1 MLISLPVWILLT
13 AGLVI
18 LLLRGIRPKFAY
30 TWLIAAFASIGGLFL
45 LLYLRLRLPGVFQL
59 PAWKPVDVFS
69 TSPAVRLDG
78 IAWPF
83 ALAVM
88 ALVVAEI
95 LTGVARVQGQS
106 APFTW
111 AATLILGGFGLF
123 GVMAGNPLTL
133 MIAWGAI
140 DLGEVVVLLTHV
152 RTRVMGLRAVI
163 AFAAQTLGIF
173 FALWAILTSQT
184 KGTTLGW
191 DSIPT
196 AAGIYLLLAAALRL
210 GVLPLH
216 LPFTAEPDLRR
227 GLGTL
232 IRLVPGA
239 SSLMLL
245 ARLPA
250 SISTLPGVSLL
261 VGLAGLAGFYAASM
275 WILSHD
281 ELSGRPYWIIAAAA
295 LAVISALH
303 GQPTASLAWGVI
315 LLLSGG
321 LLFLYSARG
330 RHISVLWGLGAACIA
345 GLPFTPAAN
354 GWAGLVGNSI
364 PMLSSAVSVVIV
376 EFLIFG
382 FIRHALQPADEL
394 ASMERWVQSI
404 YPMGLVVI
412 VAALFALGFKGWNG
426 SFIPGPWWVSIPV
439 AVIVAWFGVWWA
451 FRRRY
456 AGPDGVAS
464 PIPGWAM
471 QPARRVLDGLTDLL
485 RMEWLYRL
493 VWQVFRQAE
502 RLLSALTL
510 VFEGD
515 GGVLWAFVLLTL
527 VITLMQ
533 VRIQP

>member
-18 LLLRGIRPKFAY
+18 LLLRWIRPKFAY

-59 PAWKPVDVFS
+59 PAWKPEDIFS

-95 LTGVARVQGQS
+95 LTGVARIQS
-106 APFTW
+106 QAGPFTW
-111 AATLILGGFGLF
+111 AAALILGGFGLF

-140 DLGEVVVLLTHV
+140 DLGELVVLLTNV
-152 RTRVMGLRAVI
+152 RTHVMAQRAVV
-163 AFAAQTLGIF
+163 AFAAQALGIF
-173 FALWAILTSQT
+173 FALWAVLTSQT
-184 KGTTLGW
+184 KGTTLDW
-191 DSIPT
+191 DTIPT
-196 AAGIYLLLAAALRL
+196 AAGLFLLMAAALRL

-216 LPFTAEPDLRR
+216 LPFTTEPDLRR

-250 SISTLPGVSLL
+250 GIAALPGVGLL
-261 VGLAGLAGFYAASM
+261 VGLAAVAGFYAASM
-275 WILSHD
+275 WILARD
-281 ELSGRPYWIIAAAA
+281 ELTGRPYWIIAAAS

-321 LLFLYSARG
+321 LIFLYSARS
-330 RHISVLWGLGAACIA
+330 RRISYLWGLGAACIA

-354 GWAGLVGNSI
+354 GWSGLVGGGI
-364 PMLSSAVSVVIV
+364 PMLSSAIAVVIV

-382 FIRHALQPADEL
+382 FIRHAIQPAEEL
-394 ASMERWVQSI
+394 AGMERWVQSI
-404 YPMGLVVI
+404 YPMGLIVI

-426 SFIPGPWWVSIPV
+426 SFIAGPWWVSVPV
-439 AVIVAWFGVWWA
+439 AVIVAWFGFWWA
-451 FRRRY
+451 FRLRY
-456 AGPDGVAS
+456 AGPDGVVS
-464 PIPGWAM
+464 PIPAWAM
-471 QPARRVLDGLTDLL
+471 RPARLLLDGLTDLL
-485 RMEWLYRL
+485 RLEWLYRL
-493 VWQVFRQAE
+493 VWQLFRQAE